1 MTTRGVNGATMCI
14 ARLLGSIVQSI
25 GPELRLES
33 QPASVTSHTQRILAI
48 QQCVTR
54 VTQGVLTHHEL
65 HLLQQKILLFSP
77 QLITHNLAKT
87 LRHVLDER
95 HLLSTCPNLRASS
108 ISTCRSVTQFLINK
122 AEQQPP
128 TESLQFLMDFVKFF
142 FTPNPA
148 TSLHRLDDIL
158 VMLDKESGQHI
169 RTEIKQLITLVL
181 DFTRYESPITWLK
194 LLQRH
199 VTGTITAQPMAVP
212 TSPSTRAVTV
222 EDEEE
227 GQMTGDTQ
235 LSNTDPDSTRYLHW
249 TTKRFAVKCLV
260 RLMTSLRDQ
269 GWHYDLLKPAPST
282 ERGTRLVEHVE
293 EIVSTCYLPA
303 TSSIDPLRHVGLV
316 ALGVLLQS
324 FGASREVTGD
334 DFYMSRAETSH
345 VPRYLLAQQAMQ
357 LVSPLRQGLT
367 SRNSL
372 LVALS
377 LPITCNFLIWAMT
390 TRSMTETEIKKYFA
404 IFCSA
409 VTGALDKSTDRGYG
423 HVIEDQKRLTAL
435 MTSAQLY
442 VAAADLP
449 NFANIF
455 SSFHKQLYSAWHAAL
470 QTCAQSLSEQFT
482 EPALVELPWSMDDR
496 TWYLLLEA
504 CATSARDQSIDGD
517 TQLYLELALYAIN
530 SLLKTK
536 HVTGASVKSCLRAL
550 LAIYQSSHVTDELKK
565 SSSHVIKTIQEVIA
579 AVQQANNIAE
589 INGICTE
596 LLIALISKL
605 GKEFFD
611 NEDKSLNDI
620 LWQMMIDLLT
630 RVKIADT
637 NYSNVTAV
645 LNCVQHSLKIAPC
658 ALRTAV
664 ELNAQ
669 LLQMLSNVNL
679 NQTVVPLAA
688 KTLVALL
695 SATRQH
701 DELSV
706 LTVNSLLTF
715 MNESLTNT
723 PAFKELFLVLLYT
736 TTLLPM
742 EHLTVHR
749 SVLELLQ
756 RLLRTPVAQTEHVL
770 ETVRQ
775 QYVQSWLETGAGS
788 AVSQFYVQGLTAD
801 VIAVLQQSGKS
812 LAATRISALK
822 YVILL
827 QSVAPHPAQAL
838 ALTLPTL
845 VSTLK
850 SADRAL
856 ADTALQVLLR
866 LAQSLANEFRAQVQ
880 QLPVEWR
887 TCFEDAVRAHLS
899 KQQQAAQKTPAANMA
914 LDMSKYDEDK

>member
-1 MTTRGVNGATMCI
+1 
-14 ARLLGSIVQSI
+14 
-25 GPELRLES
+25 
-33 QPASVTSHTQRILAI
+33 
-48 QQCVTR
+48 
-54 VTQGVLTHHEL
+54 
-65 HLLQQKILLFSP
+65 
-77 QLITHNLAKT
+77 
-87 LRHVLDER
+87 
-95 HLLSTCPNLRASS
+95 
-108 ISTCRSVTQFLINK
+108 
-122 AEQQPP
+122 
-128 TESLQFLMDFVKFF
+128 
-142 FTPNPA
+142 
-148 TSLHRLDDIL
+148 
-158 VMLDKESGQHI
+158 
-169 RTEIKQLITLVL
+169 
-181 DFTRYESPITWLK
+181 
-194 LLQRH
+194 
-199 VTGTITAQPMAVP
+199 MAVP

-550 LAIYQSSHVTDELKK
+550 LAIYQSSHVTDELKV
-565 SSSHVIKTIQEVIA
+565 SVCR
-579 AVQQANNIAE
+579 NLF
-589 INGICTE
+589 C
-596 LLIALISKL
+596 
-605 GKEFFD
+605 
-611 NEDKSLNDI
+611 SLN
-620 LWQMMIDLLT
+620 LT
-630 RVKIADT
+630 
-637 NYSNVTAV
+637 
-645 LNCVQHSLKIAPC
+645 C
-658 ALRTAV
+658 ATEIKQSRDQ
-664 ELNAQ
+664 NN
-669 LLQMLSNVNL
+669 SR
-679 NQTVVPLAA
+679 
-688 KTLVALL
+688 
-695 SATRQH
+695 SHCSCAT
-701 DELSV
+701 S
-706 LTVNSLLTF
+706 
-715 MNESLTNT
+715 
-723 PAFKELFLVLLYT
+723 
-736 TTLLPM
+736 
-742 EHLTVHR
+742 
-749 SVLELLQ
+749 
-756 RLLRTPVAQTEHVL
+756 
-770 ETVRQ
+770 
-775 QYVQSWLETGAGS
+775 
-788 AVSQFYVQGLTAD
+788 
-801 VIAVLQQSGKS
+801 
-812 LAATRISALK
+812 
-822 YVILL
+822 
-827 QSVAPHPAQAL
+827 
-838 ALTLPTL
+838 
-845 VSTLK
+845 
-850 SADRAL
+850 
-856 ADTALQVLLR
+856 
-866 LAQSLANEFRAQVQ
+866 
-880 QLPVEWR
+880 
-887 TCFEDAVRAHLS
+887 
-899 KQQQAAQKTPAANMA
+899 
-914 LDMSKYDEDK
+914 